1 MGHLT
6 TPASGTY
13 CMTKHA
19 VEAVTGCSRAELARF
34 GISVSV
40 LNPGYVRTGIAAKS
54 QDHQTAVVAKLR
66 TQYSDEQQAL
76 YPPVFD
82 AALQEKLAKK
92 ALKNFEVGV
101 FIRNLGESLPSDVSC
116 VRCPRCARCPIQAPP
131 QPSFTLSHHR
141 DLNLS
146 TSWAA

>member
-1 MGHLT
+1 MISRISICCGQKCFLPLLREHGAGGRIVNIGSVMGHLT
-6 TPASGTY
+6 MPASGTY

-92 ALKNFEVGV
+92 ALKNFEV
-101 FIRNLGESLPSDVSC
+101 C
-116 VRCPRCARCPIQAPP
+116 
-131 QPSFTLSHHR
+131 SFEI
-141 DLNLS
+141 
-146 TSWAA
+146 